1 MGEKLNTVS
10 DQFICW
16 KAPKFLDVCEPMDP
30 DVFNMYGCILASN
43 ALERSKGQRKTISKH
58 YMDLEFNVCHYMFL
72 LHNFVCYYIVII
84 LS

>member
-1 MGEKLNTVS
+1 VKSSTPYPINLSVGKL
-10 DQFICW
+10 QI
-16 KAPKFLDVCEPMDP
+16 FLDACEPMDP

-43 ALERSKGQRKTISKH
+43 ALERSKGQRKTIRKH
-58 YMDLEFNVCHYMFL
+58 YMDLEFNVCHCMFL